1 MGTTEKDA
9 MRHTSLLMVTVAML
23 ALPLTAHAQTS
34 TSRVVPQNR
43 PDQNPR
49 VSRARPAPGPKIPR
63 GRVRSTPVSPFV
75 LREVRLEGSTLP
87 PAMIDAAWRP
97 FVGKTVDTRDLVK
110 ITDALARAYEQ
121 RGYAIYTVV
130 APDQTFTDG
139 VLHLRALEGYIAE
152 TAVEAPNAKSRA
164 QADRYLAH
172 LKAERPLRRETLE
185 RYISLIRDIP
195 GMSNEI
201 ALENGAGDDGV
212 RLKLKL
218 TPKPVQMALSIN
230 NRGTAYLGRT
240 QVQADLYLN
249 GLLRSG
255 DQTRFSVAAPTDAD
269 RFQSYSVSH
278 STPIG
283 SDGLT
288 LGVNAGYLKTKPK
301 VGGLVGHAKSAGIQ
315 LSYPLRRGYERD
327 TYINLSMDGID
338 SDNAFLGYTFA
349 NDRTRAA
356 RLALSTSAQTERRLW
371 YVSGTVSQGIDGLG
385 ARTDPLLAKLDFRK
399 LNVRGGAAFS
409 LGKQGALRLNAAGQ
423 ATGDRLPGTEQF
435 AIGGD
440 EFGRGYEASV
450 IAGDSGVAGSAEL
463 AFVPAKPPKGFAG
476 SELYTFVDGGKV
488 WYRGRFGYAG
498 SHADLRSA
506 GAGARV
512 RIRDKA
518 IVQIEAAKALS
529 NDIAFLDSRPW
540 RGVVAIKTVW

>member
-1 MGTTEKDA
+1 
-9 MRHTSLLMVTVAML
+9 MRPISLLMVTVAAL
-23 ALPLTAHAQTS
+23 ALPLAVHAQTS
-34 TSRVVPQNR
+34 TTRVVPQNR

-49 VSRARPAPGPKIPR
+49 VTRARPAPAPKVPR
-63 GRVRSTPVSPFV
+63 GRARSTPLAPFV

-87 PAMIDAAWRP
+87 PAVIEAAWRP

-130 APDQTFTDG
+130 APDQVFTDG
-139 VLHLRALEGYIAE
+139 VLRLRALEGYIAE
-152 TAVEAPNAKSRA
+152 TEVQAPNAKSRA
-164 QADRYLAH
+164 QADRYLAR
-172 LKAERPLRRETLE
+172 LKADKPLRRDTLE

-218 TPKPVQMALSIN
+218 TPKPVQLAVSVN

-249 GLLRSG
+249 GLVRSG
-255 DQTRFSVAAPTDAD
+255 DQTRFSVAAPTEID
-269 RFQSYSVSH
+269 RFQSYSLSH
-278 STPIG
+278 ATPLG
-283 SDGLT
+283 DDGLT
-288 LGVNAGYLKTKPK
+288 LGLNAGYLKTRPK
-301 VGGLVGHAKSAGIQ
+301 VGGLVGHAKSGGVQ
-315 LSYPLRRGYERD
+315 LSYPLLRSYERD
-327 TYINLSMDGID
+327 AYINVSVDGVD

-349 NDRTRAA
+349 NDKTRAA
-356 RLALSTSAQTERRLW
+356 RVALSTSAQTDRRLW
-371 YVSGTVSQGIDGLG
+371 YVSGTLSQGIDGLG
-385 ARTDPLLAKLDFRK
+385 AQTDPMLGKLAFRK
-399 LNVRGGAAFS
+399 LNLRGGAAFS
-409 LGKQGALRLNAAGQ
+409 LGKQGALRLNGAGQ

-450 IAGDSGVAGSAEL
+450 IAGDSGLAGSAEL
-463 AFVPAKPPKGFAG
+463 AFVPAKAPKGFAG
-476 SELYTFVDGGKV
+476 SEAYAFVDGGKV
-488 WYRGRFGYAG
+488 WYRSRFGYPG
-498 SHADLRSA
+498 SHADLKSA

-518 IVQIEAAKALS
+518 IVQVEAAKALS
-529 NDIAFLDSRPW
+529 NDIAFLDARPW
-540 RGVVAIKTVW
+540 RGVVSLKTVW